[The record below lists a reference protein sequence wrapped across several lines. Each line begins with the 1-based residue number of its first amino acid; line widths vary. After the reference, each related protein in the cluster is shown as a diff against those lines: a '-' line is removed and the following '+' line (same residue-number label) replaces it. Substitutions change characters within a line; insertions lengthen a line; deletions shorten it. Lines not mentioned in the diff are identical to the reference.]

1 MAHALKP
8 YTVIAGVVAIA
19 AMVGLA
25 FPTSYQDEGD
35 PSSIQTGFDVA
46 GLEAKAMAAVD
57 DAINQYRSNGERA
70 FDELT
75 QTVSIT
81 SIDPFPFVLDAET
94 AEVVAHGANP
104 GLRETILDS
113 IRYHADRPY
122 EQILEDLRDGGGVWV
137 THVSQ
142 NPGAL
147 TDQLKRTWL
156 SLEGEY
162 VFGAGYYLPDYR
174 VQSVVEG
181 ALSLYAE
188 HGVEAFGIITPDTA
202 NPTDA
207 LYPFVLNATTTE
219 AMAHGAYPHLLATLS
234 DALLN
239 HADRPYGE
247 LLDDLRRDGGA
258 WVSYMFTN
266 PDTNTQQL
274 KRTWVYLHDGLIFA
288 SGYYMPDSRVQSLTD
303 EIISIYDTS
312 RDGAFAAINAL
323 SGEGSSVFLFVVDPS
338 TSRIVADNDPAR
350 RGTHWTAHAV
360 GERSFAE
367 LQDDLQEHGSVW
379 ENVVVENPSVGTD
392 QVRRTWITL
401 HDGLMFNAGYF
412 IPDSEVQ
419 SVVDYAVITY
429 ESDKETAFSRLTP
442 GGDATRLDQIHTDV
456 TYPFVFD
463 AVTHVTVAHGAIPD
477 RLGHIPYAIIDSGD
491 RPFDEVLGDV
501 RRDGGTWVAY
511 NFTNP
516 DVGAYQLKRTW
527 LFMHDGFIFA
537 SGYYLLDSQVQTV
550 VASAIHGYESS
561 GDVGQIDSVP
571 GARIPFYYFVIDPHT
586 SEVVA
591 HGADGAPVGSDSL
604 SLTAADMPRADI
616 LDELRVERGTWSE
629 YSTINPRTG
638 AEEHKRSW
646 LSLHGGYIFGA
657 GYYDSDRADYPVV
670 PNATSTDAL
679 TASSLMLATTDTDEA
694 AAAADEPETFDALN
708 GASDIEVAMISGHPY
723 AIVAGYADDAIQI
736 MGITYPTAPV
746 PVASIFDGETG
757 FDALAGPRDI
767 EVFASAGTSYALV
780 ASWGDDAVQIIN
792 VTDPAAPVPVA
803 NATDGMGGFGALDGA
818 SDIETVAMSGST
830 YAVVA
835 SNQDDAVQI
844 IEITDPANPVP
855 VSGAIDGRDGFDSL
869 DGASDV
875 AIWVAAGRTF
885 AAVAAYSDDAVQIIE
900 ITDPANPVPVSGAID
915 GRDGFDSLDGPR
927 DIAVVELSGR
937 TYALVAAYS
946 DDAVQI
952 IDVTDPAM
960 PLPAGSIGDGFA
972 LDGPNSIDVYDLLGR
987 TYAMVTSNLDD
998 AVQII
1003 DITRPASPSLVAGMA
1018 DGQGGFD
1025 ALGGPHD
1032 VVVDVVLG
1040 NPYALVA
1047 AYSDDAVQV
1056 VNLAIPEFPS
1066 PATSIRDDRGG
1077 YALDQPL
1084 DIEIYETSG
1093 RTYALVASSSDDAVQ
1108 IIDLTDPDVPVPV
1121 NTLRDGQDGFDALD
1135 GPREIELY
1143 GVSGRTYALVSSWVD
1158 DAIQV
1163 IDVTDPEE
1171 PLPVAAMINGQG
1183 GFTLNGASDIELDRI
1198 SSRTYALV
1206 ASYWSDAVQ
1215 IIDVTDPANPV
1226 PVAAMINGQDGYDAL
1241 NGARDIA
1248 VGQISDRTYAVVS
1261 GLANDAVQ
1269 IIDVTDPANP
1279 VPVSSVFDD
1288 QDGFDAL
1295 AVPRD
1300 VELVVE
1306 SDRTY
1311 AMVASVG
1318 DEAIQIIDITRPN
1331 VPVPVTSIRDDRSGF
1346 DALGGPRD
1354 IELLV
1359 ASDRTYAIAAS
1370 WEDDAV
1376 QIIDVTDPTDPVPV
1390 ASIFDDQDG
1399 FVGLDEARAVE
1410 IATISGTTYALVTS
1424 WGDDA
1429 VQIIDIT
1436 DPASPLPVISVTDDQ
1451 GGFALDG
1458 SDDIALTTISG
1469 RHYVLAASAFDDSIQ
1484 IIDITDPSTPIS
1496 AAVLVDGQDGFDALD
1511 GADAIEVV
1519 DLSGRTYAVVA
1530 SWGDHAIQIIDI
1542 TDPASPVPVSSVFDS
1557 QPGFALKEAVDV
1569 RVATISDRTYAL
1581 VASWLDD
1588 AVQIIDITDP
1598 ANPARVAN
1606 VVDGRDGFEYLDG
1619 AQLVETVE
1627 VDGRT
1632 YALVSSW
1639 IDDDAVEIID
1649 VTDPANP
1656 APVTSIV
1663 DGQDGFEALAGATR
1677 IDTAVISG
1685 HTYALVTGFYDHAV
1699 QIINITDPAN
1709 PAPTSSIV
1717 NGQGGFD
1724 SLAYPYDVKATTIS
1738 GHPYAL
1744 ATSYWNDAVH
1754 IIDIADPAAPALVSS
1769 VFDGQGGFDALY
1781 GPLEIE
1787 VVEISGRTYAVVM
1800 SISVVQIIDIT
1811 DPAAPIPVTSILE
1824 G

>member
-1 MAHALKP
+1 MAPALKP
-8 YTVIAGVVAIA
+8 YTVIASIVAITA
-19 AMVGLA
+19 LAGLA
-25 FPTSYQDEGD
+25 FPISYQDSGD
-35 PSSIQTGFDVA
+35 PSSLQTGFDVA
-46 GLEAKAMAAVD
+46 GLESKAKAAVD

-70 FDELT
+70 FDEMT
-75 QTVSIT
+75 QTVKIT

-122 EQILEDLRDGGGVWV
+122 EQILEDLRDSEGTWV

-156 SLEGEY
+156 SLDGGY
-162 VFGAGYYLPDYR
+162 LFGAGYYLPDYR
-174 VQSVVEG
+174 AQSVVED
-181 ALSLYAE
+181 ALSLYGE
-188 HGVEAFGIITPDTA
+188 YGVEAFEIITPDTA

-219 AMAHGAYPHLLATLS
+219 AMANGAYPHLLATVS
-234 DALLN
+234 DILLN
-239 HADRPYGE
+239 HGDRPYE
-247 LLDDLRRDGGA
+247 EVLDDLRRDGGA
-258 WVSYMFTN
+258 WISYIFTN

-274 KRTWVYLHDGLIFA
+274 KRTWLYLHDGLIFA
-288 SGYYMPDSRVQSLTD
+288 SGYYLPDSRVQSLTD
-303 EIISIYDTS
+303 EIISIYDLS
-312 RDGAFAAINAL
+312 RDRAFATVNAL
-323 SGEGSSVFLFVVDPS
+323 SEDESSIFLFVVDPS
-338 TSRIVADNDPAR
+338 TSRIVADNDPTR
-350 RGTHWTAHAV
+350 RGTHWAAHAV

-442 GGDATRLDQIHTDV
+442 GGDATRLDHIHTDV
-456 TYPFVFD
+456 TYPFVING
-463 AVTHVTVAHGAIPD
+463 TTYRTVAHATIPD
-477 RLGHIPYAIIDSGD
+477 FVGMCCSDAIRNTGD
-491 RPFDEVLGDV
+491 RPFDEVLEDM
-501 RRDGGTWVAY
+501 REDGGAWVTY

-516 DVGAYQLKRTW
+516 DIGIDQLKRTW
-527 LFMHDGFIFA
+527 LFMHDGFIFG

-561 GDVGQIDSVP
+561 GDVRQIDSVP
-571 GARIPFYYFVIDPHT
+571 GARIPFYHFVIDPRT
-586 SEVVA
+586 SEVVT
-591 HGADGAPVGSDSL
+591 HGADGGLVGSDSL
-604 SLTAADMPRADI
+604 SLTAADMPKEAI
-616 LDELRVERGTWSE
+616 LDELREESGTWSE

-638 AEEHKRSW
+638 TEEHKRSW
-646 LSLHGGYIFGA
+646 LSLHDGYIFGA
-657 GYYDSDRADYPVV
+657 GYYSSDRADYPVTDTTSAAAV
-670 PNATSTDAL
+670 TAPVSVSTSTE
-679 TASSLMLATTDTDEA
+679 TVEA
-694 AAAADEPETFDALN
+694 PAAVDEPETFDALN
-708 GASDIEVAMISGHPY
+708 GASDIEVAVISGRPY

-746 PVASIFDGETG
+746 PMASIFDGEAG

-767 EVFASAGTSYALV
+767 EIFASAGTTYALV

-792 VTDPAAPVPVA
+792 ITDPAVPVPVT
-803 NATDGMGGFGALDGA
+803 NATDGRDGFGALDGA
-818 SDIETVAMSGST
+818 SDIEIVAISGNT
-830 YAVVA
+830 YAIVA
-835 SNQDDAVQI
+835 SNQDDAVQVI
-844 IEITDPANPVP
+844 DITDPANPTP
-855 VSGAIDGRDGFDSL
+855 VSSAVDGRDGFDSL

-875 AIWVAAGRTF
+875 AIWVTAGRTY
-885 AAVAAYSDDAVQIIE
+885 AAVAAYSDDAVQVID
-900 ITDPANPVPVSGAID
+900 ITDPANPTPVSSAVD

-927 DIAVVELSGR
+927 DMEVVELSGR

-946 DDAVQI
+946 DDAVQV
-952 IDVTDPAM
+952 IDITDPAI
-960 PLPAGSIGDGFA
+960 PRPAESIGDGFA
-972 LDGPNSIDVYDLLGR
+972 LNGPNSIDVYDLLGR
-987 TYAMVTSNLDD
+987 TYAIVTSNLDD

-1003 DITRPASPSLVAGMA
+1003 DITRPTSPTHVAGMA
-1018 DGQGGFD
+1018 DGQNGFD

-1032 VVVDVVLG
+1032 VAVDVVLG

-1047 AYSDDAVQV
+1047 AYSDDAVQIID
-1056 VNLAIPEFPS
+1056 LAIPKFPS
-1066 PATSIRDDRGG
+1066 PITSIRDDRGG
-1077 YALDQPL
+1077 YAMDEPL
-1084 DIEIYETSG
+1084 DIEIYTISG
-1093 RTYALVASSSDDAVQ
+1093 DTYALVASSSDDAVQ

-1121 NTLRDGQDGFDALD
+1121 TTLRDGQDGFDALD

-1143 GVSGRTYALVSSWVD
+1143 TASGRIYALVSSWVD

-1163 IDVTDPEE
+1163 VDVTDPEE
-1171 PLPVAAMINGQG
+1171 PLPVASMINGLG
-1183 GFTLNGASDIELDRI
+1183 GFVLNGASDIELDRI

-1215 IIDVTDPANPV
+1215 IIDVTDPAAPV
-1226 PVAAMINGQDGYDAL
+1226 PVASMINGLDGYDAL
-1241 NGARDIA
+1241 DGARDIA
-1248 VGQISDRTYAVVS
+1248 VGSISGRTYAVVS

-1269 IIDVTDPANP
+1269 IIDITDPAAP

-1288 QDGFDAL
+1288 QDGFSAL
-1295 AVPRD
+1295 AAPRD

-1306 SDRTY
+1306 SGRTY
-1311 AMVASVG
+1311 AMVASLG
-1318 DEAIQIIDITRPN
+1318 DEAIQIIDITRPDI
-1331 VPVPVTSIRDDRSGF
+1331 PVPVTSVRDDRSGF
-1346 DALGGPRD
+1346 EALEGPRD
-1354 IELLV
+1354 IELFV
-1359 ASDRTYAIAAS
+1359 VSDRTYAIVAS
-1370 WEDDAV
+1370 WDDDGV

-1390 ASIFDDQDG
+1390 TSIFDDQDG

-1410 IATISGTTYALVTS
+1410 IGTISGTTYALVAS

-1436 DPASPLPVISVTDDQ
+1436 DPTSPLPVISVTDDQ

-1458 SDDIALTTISG
+1458 SDDIALSTISG

-1496 AAVLVDGQDGFDALD
+1496 VTILVDGQDGFDALD

-1519 DLSGRTYAVVA
+1519 ELSGRTYAIVA

-1542 TDPASPVPVSSVFDS
+1542 TDPAAPVPVSSVFDS

-1581 VASWLDD
+1581 VASWRDD

-1598 ANPARVAN
+1598 AVPARVAN
-1606 VVDGRDGFEYLDG
+1606 VVDGRGGFEYLDG
-1619 AQLVETVE
+1619 AQLVEMVE
-1627 VDGRT
+1627 VEGRT
-1632 YALVSSW
+1632 YALVASW
-1639 IDDDAVEIID
+1639 IDDDAIEIVD
-1649 VTDPANP
+1649 VTDPAT
-1656 APVTSIV
+1656 PVHVYSLV
-1663 DGQDGFEALAGATR
+1663 DEQDGFDALAGANR
-1677 IDTAVISG
+1677 IDTVNISG

-1699 QIINITDPAN
+1699 QIINITDPA
-1709 PAPTSSIV
+1709 APTPVSSIV

-1724 SLAYPYDVKATTIS
+1724 AFVYPYDVKATTIS

-1754 IIDIADPAAPALVSS
+1754 IIDIADPAAPTLVSS

-1787 VVEISGRTYAVVM
+1787 VVEISGRIYAVVM

-1811 DPAAPIPVTSILE
+1811 DPAAPIPVVSILE